1 MGNVY
6 TKSGALAR
14 RIYFGA
20 TTIWEN
26 LYYFLQKRV
35 LADGGTFIENDVLI
49 SDDGASLI
57 LTPNAY
63 KVGKLY
69 SAKPNFGTGDFTV
82 DRNSIATYVDEDGL
96 IKTALANV
104 PRIDWSTGEATLL
117 VEPQGTNLITYGEAF
132 DNVVWSK
139 SNLTV
144 LANVTSALDGAQSA
158 DKLIANTV
166 SGLHRLTYNAGIS
179 TTGKRYISKIFA
191 KKGEYNFCLVRF
203 FVDAERIV
211 ITVNLTTGEVL
222 ENANDGTGGFEV
234 ISRGNGWF
242 EIITYST
249 HQFNGSSFFVIDVR
263 ALPILTTGENSFT
276 GDGDSGIYLW
286 GAQLEQASTASSY
299 IPTNGTTV
307 TRLADNISVPTPAG
321 VTSITE
327 TIDGVEQTP
336 ITTIPTT
343 YSLPVGN
350 INKVT
355 ML

>member
-20 TTIWEN
+20 TLIFES
-26 LYYFLQKRV
+26 LYALFRTRV
-35 LADGGTFIENDVLI
+35 LNDGGTFLEIELPYTIDSEIL
-49 SDDGASLI
+49 L

-69 SAKPNFGTGDFTV
+69 SAKPTNGTGDFTV
-82 DRNSIATYVDEDGL
+82 VRNSTATYVGQDGL
-96 IKTALANV
+96 IKTALANEV
-104 PRIDWSTGEATLL
+104 RLDWSTGVPVVLL
-117 VEPQGTNLITYGEAF
+117 EPQRTNLITYSEDFSNNSWIKAAVSVYLNQTISPDGNVNAGKVVF
-132 DNVVWSK
+132 NGDSSSRLSQNVVFIDDTNYVFSSYVK
-139 SNLTV
+139 NINMTNDIYGVVFFLNNGTTAYVVFNINNGSVDVNDIAKTTSSIK
-144 LANVTSALDGAQSA
+144 NV
-158 DKLIANTV
+158 
-166 SGLHRLTYNAGIS
+166 
-179 TTGKRYISKIFA
+179 
-191 KKGEYNFCLVRF
+191 
-203 FVDAERIV
+203 
-211 ITVNLTTGEVL
+211 
-222 ENANDGTGGFEV
+222 
-234 ISRGNGWF
+234 GNGWF
-242 EIITYST
+242 KINIM
-249 HQFNGSSFFVIDVR
+249 FNSLIGTASNNIRAAFVVSG
-263 ALPILTTGENSFT
+263 TTQI
-276 GDGDSGIYLW
+276 GDSLYLW

-336 ITTIPTT
+336 ITTIPAT

-355 ML
+355 TL